1 MPFRLQ
7 DIRDTPAGQLLRTLG
22 FQAWLPFPDEA
33 ANFETPRFTSS
44 SNDVQPE
51 SDLSL
56 EKIPSKVSYVA
67 DLPQSD
73 APRRLSG
80 NGVSDVMIVTWYE
93 DDPENPRNW
102 SGLKKKWTMLIIILY
117 TFVVYGGASIIAP
130 TAEVVMARY
139 NVSQDVANLGLSMYI
154 VGCKARYQPMCLSF
168 ANHTIHL
175 DGIGPMF
182 FSPISEIPFVGRN
195 PPYLFSFVLFF
206 IVSIILAVVDSF
218 AAIVVLRFLQG
229 LFGSPA
235 LASGAASIEDIYD
248 MYDAPY
254 GYIWWVAAMYS
265 GPSFGPVM
273 SAYAIPNNWRWGL
286 WEMVIMS
293 GIVLVLLPFL
303 PETWPPTILLRR
315 AQRLRA
321 KTGNASYLAASEL
334 KPLNFGSTLLQALS
348 KPIEISI
355 KDPAITYACVYCAI
369 VYATYYSFF
378 EAFPIVY
385 LGTYG
390 MPLGGMSLIF
400 TTLSVGCAA
409 GVLIYTL
416 YLRYYFIPRA
426 RQFYAEKGRPIEPEP
441 WLGAGLVGVWGVPAG
456 LLIFA
461 WTARPDIHWIA
472 PTAGIGIWAAF
483 SFVVFQS
490 IICWLPP
497 TYPRYVASLF
507 AANDLTRSLLAAG
520 FVQCTRPMYVRLGIG
535 RGVTVL
541 AGLSFLGILGHY
553 GLFIFGAKLRA
564 RSKFTDT
571 APTTH

>member
-1 MPFRLQ
+1 MPLTLQ
-7 DIRDTPAGQLLRTLG
+7 SIRDMPAGQLLRSLG
-22 FQAWLPFPDEA
+22 FQAWLSYPEEA
-33 ANFETPRFTSS
+33 SDFQAPKFTTITS
-44 SNDVQPE
+44 DVVPE
-51 SDLSL
+51 GASTL
-56 EKIPSKVSYVA
+56 EKTPSKISAIA
-67 DLPQSD
+67 DVPQSEVSLH
-73 APRRLSG
+73 LSE
-80 NGVSDVMIVTWYE
+80 NGVSDATIVSWYE
-93 DDPENPRNW
+93 NDLENPRNW
-102 SGLKKKWTMLIIILY
+102 SSLKKNWTLLIIVLY

-130 TAEVVMARY
+130 TAEFVMARY
-139 NVSQDVANLGLSMYI
+139 NISQDIANLGLSMYI
-154 VGCKARYQPMCLSF
+154 VGCKFHCQLTCLCH
-168 ANHTIHL
+168 ANHLNRL

-182 FSPISEIPFVGRN
+182 FSPVSEIPFVGRN
-195 PPYLFSFVLFF
+195 PPYLISFALFF
-206 IVSIILAVVDSF
+206 IISIILAVVDNF
-218 AAIVVLRFLQG
+218 PAMVVLRFLQG

-248 MYDAPY
+248 MYSAPY

-265 GPSFGPVM
+265 GPSFGPVL
-273 SAYAIPNNWRWGL
+273 SAYAVFDNWRWGL
-286 WEMVIMS
+286 WEMVIMA

-303 PETWPPTILLRR
+303 PETWAPTILLRR
-315 AQRLRA
+315 AKRLRA
-321 KTGNASYLAASEL
+321 RTENASYVAASEL
-334 KPLNFGSTLLQALS
+334 KPLNFGTTLVQALS

-400 TTLSVGCAA
+400 TALSVGCAF
-409 GVLIYTL
+409 GVVAYAL
-416 YLRYYFIPRA
+416 YLRYFFIPRA
-426 RQFYAEKGRPIEPEP
+426 RQEHAEKGKPVEPEA
-441 WLGAGLVGVWGVPAG
+441 WLQAGLVGVWGVPAG

-461 WTARPDIHWIA
+461 WTARADIHWIA
-472 PTAGIGIWAAF
+472 PTAGIAIWAAF

-507 AANDLTRSLLAAG
+507 AANDLTRSMLAAG
-520 FVQCTRPMYVRLGIG
+520 FVQCTRPMYIKLGID

-541 AGLSFLGILGHY
+541 AGLSFLGVLGHY
-553 GLFIFGAKLRA
+553 GLYMFGAKLRA

-571 APTTH
+571 APTSH